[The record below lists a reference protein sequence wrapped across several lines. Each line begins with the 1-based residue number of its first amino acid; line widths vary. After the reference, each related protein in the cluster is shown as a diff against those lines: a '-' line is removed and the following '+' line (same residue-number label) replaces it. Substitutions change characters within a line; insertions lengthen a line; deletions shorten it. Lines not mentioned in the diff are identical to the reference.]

1 MREDPVAW
9 ARERSQTTD
18 IASAAS
24 PNTSLAVDAHHR
36 APPPG
41 PVFPHGRVDYT
52 TARHVPRTS
61 VTVGSRRSAFSPLG
75 GVAGTN
81 LSRDSVA
88 AQDTSC
94 ASLSQSDRQLDAAHD
109 QRQLR
114 IYASLAQFEPT
125 YRSTSAAATDTLT
138 ASMPDAVAGE
148 LLGSGFVPARNS
160 VRQPLGA
167 RHWSTKDPAAS
178 GRVAGTDFRTL
189 TDTKAT
195 PDLDQIEVRASAA
208 AGSTQLGRSAP
219 GSSDAAEWHSRA
231 QRKAADKES
240 LELYRQAV
248 QSMNLAQYDERR
260 RERESR
266 MKQLEAHML
275 ERKQN
280 QDAEA
285 QRGRAAE
292 TQKVQM
298 LENASKIAKREFDER
313 MAEKQLLRRAQAEAQ
328 AAEEERRRQ
337 QAAENSSEHGDA
349 DVARSGELDS
359 DEAISVDD
367 AYGGSYDEDMDE
379 DEDDDDDDTDYPTI
393 TDEQKANAQDV
404 MDGDDLDEI
413 IQSKMMGIP
422 QAKIDIKRRD
432 LQCLRDGE
440 WLNDEVINVWMDY
453 VKDRNQRRNEE
464 SAGCMPTIYIM
475 KTMFYSR
482 MCVIDRPGGRQDTF
496 DYPGVRRWTKK
507 VDVFAHDMIFIPL
520 HQGLHWA
527 LAVVNMRA
535 KRIQYFDS
543 LGGHPSTWCAAD
555 SCCQTPS

>member
-9 ARERSQTTD
+9 AHEMPKTTD
-18 IASAAS
+18 IPSAAS
-24 PNTSLAVDAHHR
+24 SNTSWAVDAQHR
-36 APPPG
+36 PPPPG

-75 GVAGTN
+75 GAAGTN

-88 AQDTSC
+88 AQPDSSRARLT
-94 ASLSQSDRQLDAAHD
+94 QSDRQIDASHD

-114 IYASLAQFEPT
+114 IYASLAQFELT
-125 YRSTSAAATDTLT
+125 TRSTSAAAADTLT
-138 ASMPDAVAGE
+138 ASMSDAVAGE
-148 LLGSGFVPARNS
+148 PLGIGFVPAGNS
-160 VRQPLGA
+160 SVPQPLGA
-167 RHWSTKDPAAS
+167 RHWSAKGPATS
-178 GRVAGTDFRTL
+178 GRVAGTDFRTP

-195 PDLDQIEVRASAA
+195 PDSVAEVRPSAA
-208 AGSTQLGRSAP
+208 VGSTQGSQLGRRSPA
-219 GSSDAAEWHSRA
+219 SSDAAEWHSRA
-231 QRKAADKES
+231 QRKAADKDS

-248 QSMNLAQYDERR
+248 QNMNLAQYDERR

-280 QDAEA
+280 QAAEA

-292 TQKVQM
+292 TEKVQM

-313 MAEKQLLRRAQAEAQ
+313 MAEKQRLRRAQAEAQ
-328 AAEEERRRQ
+328 AAEEAQRRQ
-337 QAAENSSEHGDA
+337 QAAENSSEDGDA
-349 DVARSGELDS
+349 DVGRSGELDS
-359 DEAISVDD
+359 DEAFSVDD
-367 AYGGSYDEDMDE
+367 AYGGSYDEDE
-379 DEDDDDDDTDYPTI
+379 DEDDTGYPTI

-453 VKDRNQRRNEE
+453 VKDRNQRHNEE
-464 SAGCMPTIYIM
+464 SPGCMPTIYIM

-482 MCVIDRPGGRQDTF
+482 MCVIDGPGGRQDTF

-543 LGGHPSTWCAAD
+543 LGGHPSTWCD
-555 SCCQTPS
+555 QP